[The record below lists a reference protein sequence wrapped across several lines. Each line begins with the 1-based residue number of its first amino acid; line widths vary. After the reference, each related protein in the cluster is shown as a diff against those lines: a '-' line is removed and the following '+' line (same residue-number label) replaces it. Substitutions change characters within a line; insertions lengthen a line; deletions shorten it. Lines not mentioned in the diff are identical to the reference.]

1 MKNFILVCKY
11 SGVIVLLCMALFLP
25 LAAHGKTIPQLAA
38 EMGAELDAQ
47 LGQITHKV
55 TMIVTT
61 PVNLRD
67 LNESS
72 GLGLQLSEEFAYY
85 FVSSGYRVQEIR
97 KGAGLLFDEVNGEM
111 LLTRDP
117 SYLANTD
124 VDSAV
129 VMVGTYVRTNR
140 SVRVN
145 IRLVHT
151 PSNEV
156 LAMSSGTIP
165 LSSEVRAL
173 LMAPTDL
180 ADMGHVPSIGTKL
193 NPNGVQNTAY
203 DVEPGLPPASE
214 TQVAEGAEGKGEGE
228 APKTK
233 GDSTIDTFLSS
244 FNQSPPGP

>member
-1 MKNFILVCKY
+1 MKSLISFCKY
-11 SGVIVLLCMALFLP
+11 SGALALLCAALLMP
-25 LAAHGKTIPQLAA
+25 VAAHGKTIPQLAA

-117 SYLANTD
+117 SFLANTD

-151 PSNEV
+151 PTNEV

-165 LSSEVRAL
+165 LSSEVRSL
-173 LMAPTDL
+173 LMTSTDL

-214 TQVAEGAEGKGEGE
+214 TRTAEGE

-244 FNQSPPGP
+244 FSQSPPGP